1 MASRRRHFLLA
12 IGGAAGLVAL
22 GGSALLRHGSRR
34 FERTA
39 AALGTSVTIQVL
51 HDDENEANE
60 ALDAAFAEIEQVE
73 AMMSIYRPDSELRRL
88 NRAGVLSRPHPY
100 LLDVLQHAQATAQA
114 TDGAFDIT
122 VQPLW
127 NLYDQAR
134 QRGELPR
141 DEAIAQALKL
151 VDWRK
156 VEVRREQIRLQQP
169 GMQMTLNGIAQGY
182 AADRARA
189 ALKEHGIEHALID
202 AGEIA
207 PLGRKEQAAPWQAGI
222 QHPRVDDAYI
232 ALAQLDGRCLATSGD
247 YATKF
252 TVDRKYNHIFD
263 PRLGSSPQELA
274 SVSIAAPT
282 AMAADALSTACFV
295 LGPQRAQ
302 EVLSQFRDVDALFV
316 LKNGRVLT
324 TNGFPIQA

>member
-1 MASRRRHFLLA
+1 MAEGRRHFLLA
-12 IGGAAGLVAL
+12 LGGAAGLAAL
-22 GGSALLRHGSRR
+22 GSAALPRNGSRR

-51 HDDENEANE
+51 HNDAATADEAI
-60 ALDAAFAEIEQVE
+60 DAAFAEIERVE
-73 AMMSIYRPDSELRRL
+73 SVMSIYRPDSELRRL
-88 NRAGVLSRPHPY
+88 NRDGVLTRAHPY
-100 LLDVLQHAQATAQA
+100 LLEVLQHAQATALA

-127 NLYDQAR
+127 TLYDQVR
-134 QRGELPR
+134 QRGALP
-141 DEAIAQALKL
+141 DDAAIAEALQL

-156 VEVRREQIRLQQP
+156 VELRRERIRLQQP
-169 GMQMTLNGIAQGY
+169 GMQITLNGIAQGY

-189 ALKEHGIEHALID
+189 ALKAHGIEHALID

-222 QHPRVDDAYI
+222 QHPRVEDAYI
-232 ALAQLDGRCLATSGD
+232 ALAKLEDRCLATSGD

-252 TVDRKYNHIFD
+252 TADGKYNHIFD
-263 PRLGSSPQELA
+263 PRLGSSPRELA

-302 EVLSQFRDVDALFV
+302 GVLSQIRDVDALFV
-316 LKNGRVLT
+316 LKNGRVLRT
-324 TNGFPIQA
+324 SGFPVLA